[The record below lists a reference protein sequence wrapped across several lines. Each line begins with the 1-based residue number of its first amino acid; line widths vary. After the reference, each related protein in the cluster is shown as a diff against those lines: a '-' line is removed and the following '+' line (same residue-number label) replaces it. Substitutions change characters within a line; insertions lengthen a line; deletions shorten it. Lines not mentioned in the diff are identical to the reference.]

1 MWQTQQNSDALQS
14 FRRPQ
19 RIVTL
24 IKSTWPDTMSKIVS
38 RTVSSIAVAMP
49 LALALIGS
57 SVSAQ
62 TLTPQSRTL
71 GIYAGINAGVGV
83 YEWDCGTSCGRTAF
97 SGKLFGGKRLTPGLA
112 AEVNYM
118 FFGRVD
124 NANEPGLAATTN
136 IAAEERKAS
145 AITLGINWEVELLH
159 DVTNHLRIGV
169 ARVKREQDI
178 TRPSG
183 AFESVSSYRT
193 APHVGAGLSLQV
205 VRDLRINTN
214 FDYIVDGENSLY
226 LFSVGGS
233 MEF

>member
-1 MWQTQQNSDALQS
+1 
-14 FRRPQ
+14 
-19 RIVTL
+19 
-24 IKSTWPDTMSKIVS
+24 MSKIAS
-38 RTVSSIAVAMP
+38 RIVSSFVAALP
-49 LALALIGS
+49 LALAFAGT

-62 TLTPQSRTL
+62 TLQPQPRTL
-71 GIYAGINAGVGV
+71 GIYGGINAGIGV

-118 FFGRVD
+118 FFGKVE
-124 NANEPGLAATTN
+124 NANDPAKNN

-145 AITLGINWEVELLH
+145 AIALGINWEVELLH
-159 DVTNHLRIGV
+159 DVTNHLRIGL

-178 TRPSG
+178 DRPSG
-183 AFESVSSYRT
+183 AFQSVSTYRT

-205 VRDLRINTN
+205 VRDVRINTS
-214 FDYIVDGENSLY
+214 FDYIIDGEDSLY